1 MDSFV
6 EIWELVKE
14 ELKCCVTEVAYN
26 VWLSPLEFVDFKND
40 KVYLSISDFKR
51 KIIMDKFAMVVSLA
65 FENVLGFPVEI
76 EYVVPN
82 ELIKNDVSENG
93 QEQNA
98 NEYDYTFDNFITGP
112 SNKFAHAAAIN
123 VAANPGKAYNPLFI
137 YGHSGLG
144 KTHLL
149 MAIMNEIKKNNPKV
163 DIIYTSGELFTNEL
177 IHYIGSHNTYAFHEK
192 YRNCD
197 VLLVDDIQFIAKTE
211 TTQEEFFHTFNALTS
226 NGSQIVLTSD
236 RPPKEMMTLEERLR
250 TRFEMGLIADVQPPT
265 LETRMAIVKK
275 KSDDLQLEL
284 GDEVIKFIADNIK
297 KNIRQLEGT
306 VKKIKAYQDV
316 EGSKPTVAVAKK
328 AISDIIN
335 DNQPLP
341 VTVDN
346 IITEVSRTFDVT
358 PADIRSDKRNSN
370 ISLAR
375 QVAIYIVD
383 QVTGLSLKAI
393 GNEFGN
399 KHHSTIIY
407 ALKEIKNKLEKDIA
421 LKATVDDIIKNIN
434 EQ

>member
-1 MDSFV
+1 MDSFA
-6 EIWELVKE
+6 EIWQLVQE
-14 ELKCCVTEVAYN
+14 ELKKQVTEVAYN
-26 VWLSPLEFVDFKND
+26 VWLSPLEFVKFEND
-40 KVYLSISDFKR
+40 TVYLSISEFK
-51 KIIMDKFAMVVSLA
+51 KNIIADKFMNSLTGA
-65 FENVLGFPVEI
+65 FESILGFKVEI
-76 EYVVPN
+76 VFLVPG
-82 ELIKNDVSENG
+82 EVKTQEKSQSEEA
-93 QEQNA
+93 QSFEH
-98 NEYDYTFDNFITGP
+98 DYTFDNFITGP
-112 SNKFAHAAAIN
+112 SNRFAHAAALN
-123 VAANPGKAYNPLFI
+123 VANNPGITYNPLFI

-149 MAIMNEIKKNNPKV
+149 LAIMNEIKQQRPDAK
-163 DIIYTSGELFTNEL
+163 IIYTSGELFTNEL
-177 IHYIGSHNTYAFHEK
+177 IYYIGNHNTYAFHEK

-211 TTQEEFFHTFNALTS
+211 TTQEEFFHTFNALKN

-236 RPPKEMMTLEERLR
+236 RPPREMMTLEERLR

-275 KSDDLQLEL
+275 KSDDLNIILS
-284 GDEVIKFIADNIK
+284 DEVVKFIAENIK
-297 KNIRQLEGT
+297 KNIRQLEGI
-306 VKKIKAYQDV
+306 VKKICAYRDV
-316 EGSKPTVAVAKK
+316 EGTSPSIAVAKR

-335 DNQPLP
+335 DNQPTP
-341 VTVDN
+341 VTVEN
-346 IITEVSRTFDVT
+346 IINEVARTFDVSA
-358 PADIRSDKRNSN
+358 ADIRSSKKSAN

-383 QVTGLSLKAI
+383 RVTGLSLKAI

-407 ALKEIKNKLEKDIA
+407 SLKESKAKIEKDVA
-421 LKATVDDIIKNIN
+421 LKATVEDIIKNVN

>member
-1 MDSFV
+1 MDSFD
-6 EIWELVKE
+6 EIWTLVKE
-14 ELKCCVTEVAYN
+14 EIKCSVAEVAYN
-26 VWLSPLEFVDFKND
+26 VWLAPLEFVSFKND
-40 KVYLSISDFKR
+40 TVYLSISDFKK
-51 KIIMDKFAMVVSLA
+51 KIIVDKFSLVVNTA
-65 FENVLGFPVEI
+65 FENVLGFPVNV
-76 EYVVPN
+76 EYVVPGDLLKKDTDTV
-82 ELIKNDVSENG
+82 EKRTDPD
-93 QEQNA
+93 
-98 NEYDYTFDNFITGP
+98 YDYTFENFITGP

-149 MAIMNEIKKNNPKV
+149 MAIMNEIKQNNP
-163 DIIYTSGELFTNEL
+163 DANIIYTSGELFTNEF
-177 IHYIGSHNTYAFHEK
+177 IYYIGNHNTYAFHEK

-197 VLLVDDIQFIAKTE
+197 VLLVDDIQFIAKAE

-226 NGSQIVLTSD
+226 NDKQIVLTSD
-236 RPPKEMMTLEERLR
+236 RPPREMMTLEERLR
-250 TRFEMGLIADVQPPT
+250 TRFEMGLIADIQPPT

-275 KSDDLQLEL
+275 KSVDLNLDLSDD
-284 GDEVIKFIADNIK
+284 VVKFIADNIK
-297 KNIRQLEGT
+297 KNIRQLEGA
-306 VKKIKAYQDV
+306 VKKIKAYK
-316 EGSKPTVAVAKK
+316 EMEKTEPNIAVAKK

-341 VTVDN
+341 VTVEN
-346 IITEVSRTFDVT
+346 IISEVSRTFDVT
-358 PADIRSDKRNSN
+358 AADIRSDKRSSN

-383 QVTGLSLKAI
+383 QVTGLPLKAI

-407 ALKEIKNKLEKDIA
+407 ALREIKGKLDKDVA

>member
-1 MDSFV
+1 MDSFN
-6 EIWELVKE
+6 EIWELVQF
-14 ELKCCVTEVAYN
+14 ELKASVTEVAYK

-40 KVYLSISDFKR
+40 KVYLSVSEFKK
-51 KIIMDKFAMVVSLA
+51 KIILDKFSQVISLA

-82 ELIKNDVSENG
+82 EIVKEEASSDSQTVTS
-93 QEQNA
+93 
-98 NEYDYTFDNFITGP
+98 NEYDYTFDNFIIGP

-123 VAANPGKAYNPLFI
+123 VAAKPGKTYNPLFI

-149 MAIMNEIKKNNPKV
+149 MAIMNEIKARDPKT

-177 IHYIGSHNTYAFHEK
+177 IYYIGNHNTHDFHEK
-192 YRNCD
+192 YRTCD

-211 TTQEEFFHTFNALTS
+211 TTQEEFFHTFNVLNAS
-226 NGSQIVLTSD
+226 GKQIVLTSD
-236 RPPKEMMTLEERLR
+236 RPPKEMVTLEERLR
-250 TRFEMGLIADVQPPT
+250 TRFEMGLLADIQPPS

-275 KSDDLQLEL
+275 KSVDLKLSL
-284 GDEVIKFIADNIK
+284 SDEIIKFIAENIK
-297 KNIRQLEGT
+297 KNIRQLEGI
-306 VKKIKAYQDV
+306 VKKIKAYEEV
-316 EGSKPTVAVAKK
+316 EGSAASFAIAKK

-335 DNQPLP
+335 DSRPLP
-341 VTVDN
+341 VTVEN
-346 IITEVSRTFDVT
+346 IIAEVARTFDVS

-370 ISLAR
+370 ISQAR
-375 QVAIYIVD
+375 QIAIYIVD

-407 ALKEIKNKLEKDIA
+407 ALKEIRTKLDKDVT

>member
-1 MDSFV
+1 MDSFA
-6 EIWELVKE
+6 EIWQLVQE
-14 ELKCCVTEVAYN
+14 ELKNQVTEVAYN
-26 VWLSPLEFVDFKND
+26 VWLSPLEFVKFEND
-40 KVYLSISDFKR
+40 TVYLSISEFK
-51 KIIMDKFAMVVSLA
+51 KNIITDKFMTPLNKA
-65 FENVLGFPVEI
+65 FETILGFSVQIVFLIPGEVKTQKKE
-76 EYVVPN
+76 N
-82 ELIKNDVSENG
+82 EDPAQSFEH
-93 QEQNA
+93 E
-98 NEYDYTFDNFITGP
+98 YTFDNFITGP
-112 SNKFAHAAAIN
+112 SNRFAHAAALN
-123 VAANPGKAYNPLFI
+123 VANNPGITYNPLFI

-149 MAIMNEIKKNNPKV
+149 LAIMNEIKQQRPDAK
-163 DIIYTSGELFTNEL
+163 IIYTSGELFTNEL
-177 IHYIGSHNTYAFHEK
+177 IYYIGNHNTYAFHEK

-211 TTQEEFFHTFNALTS
+211 TTQEEFFHTFNALKN

-236 RPPKEMMTLEERLR
+236 RPPREMMTLEERLR

-275 KSDDLQLEL
+275 KSDDLNIILS
-284 GDEVIKFIADNIK
+284 DDVVKFIAENIK

-306 VKKIKAYQDV
+306 VKKISAYREV
-316 EGSKPTVAVAKK
+316 EGTSPSIAVAKR

-341 VTVDN
+341 VTVEN
-346 IITEVSRTFDVT
+346 IINEVARTFDVSA
-358 PADIRSDKRNSN
+358 ADIRSSKKSAN

-383 QVTGLSLKAI
+383 RITGLSLKAI
-393 GNEFGN
+393 GSEFGN

-407 ALKEIKNKLEKDIA
+407 SLRECKTKIERDIA